1 MPLLSAP
8 PGAAYGW
15 RARIA
20 LMQPSGVAENNP
32 YEFYLMAPEGVVLTV
47 VSFGFRAPSSDML
60 DQLEDATS
68 RLLGR
73 EPDAIIQ
80 AAVPGVAAKGW
91 GFEDKIQERIKKVT
105 AVPFLTDLGSCWRA
119 MQTIGISRVAMLS
132 AFDLSSHTDIEAYVK
147 NAGIAIAAGKTLR
160 TDPHDYERLAFTN
173 LGVTYR
179 AAKEVFRAAGNADGL
194 WITGALMPSVGVI
207 QALEDDLGVPVVTSM
222 QAMAWAGLRAA
233 GIPDKIAGFGRLLQV
248 A

>member
-1 MPLLSAP
+1 
-8 PGAAYGW
+8 
-15 RARIA
+15 
-20 LMQPSGVAENNP
+20 MQPSGVAENNP
-32 YEFYLMAPEGVVLTV
+32 YEFYLMAPEGVVLIV

-60 DQLEDATS
+60 DQLEEGVR
-68 RLLGR
+68 RLLVR

-80 AAVPGVAAKGW
+80 AAVPGVAARGW
-91 GFEDKIQERIKKVT
+91 GFEDQIQERITKLT
-105 AVPFLTDLGSCWRA
+105 SVPFVTDLGSCWRA
-119 MQTIGISRVAMLS
+119 MQALGISRVAMLS
-132 AFDLSSHTDIEAYVK
+132 AFDLSSHKDIEVYVK
-147 NAGIAIAAGKTLR
+147 NAGISIAADKTLR
-160 TDPHDYERLAFTN
+160 TDPHNYERLAFTN

-233 GIPDKIAGFGRLLQV
+233 GIPERITGFGRLFQI

>member
-8 PGAAYGW
+8 AGAAYGW
-15 RARIA
+15 RARIG

-32 YEFYLMAPEGVVLTV
+32 YEFYLMAPPGVVLVV
-47 VSFGFRAPSSDML
+47 VSFGFRASSSDML
-60 DQLEDATS
+60 DQLEDGVK
-68 RLLGR
+68 RLLVR
-73 EPDAIIQ
+73 EPDAIVQ

-91 GFEDKIQERIKKVT
+91 GFEDQIRERVAKVT
-105 AVPFLTDLGSCWRA
+105 NVPMVTDLGSCWRA
-119 MQTIGISRVAMLS
+119 MQAVGVSRVAMLS
-132 AFDLSSHTDIEAYVK
+132 AFDPGAHKDIEVYVK
-147 NAGIAIAAGKTLR
+147 NAGISIAAAKTLR
-160 TDPHDYERLAFTN
+160 TDPENYQRLAFTN

-179 AAKEVFRAAGNADGL
+179 AAKEVYRSAGNADGV

-222 QAMAWAGLRAA
+222 QAMTWAGLRAA
-233 GIPDKIAGFGRLLQV
+233 GIRDKIEGYGRLFQV

>member
-32 YEFYLMAPEGVVLTV
+32 YEFYLMAPPGVVL
-47 VSFGFRAPSSDML
+47 
-60 DQLEDATS
+60 
-68 RLLGR
+68 
-73 EPDAIIQ
+73 
-80 AAVPGVAAKGW
+80 
-91 GFEDKIQERIKKVT
+91 
-105 AVPFLTDLGSCWRA
+105 
-119 MQTIGISRVAMLS
+119 
-132 AFDLSSHTDIEAYVK
+132 
-147 NAGIAIAAGKTLR
+147 
-160 TDPHDYERLAFTN
+160 ERLAFTN

-179 AAKEVFRAAGNADGL
+179 AAKEVFKKACNADGI

-233 GIPDKIAGFGRLLQV
+233 GIPDKITGFGRLFQV